1 MNMTNATN
9 NKAAAAKAAALIATD
24 KASVA
29 AAIKSSVNETAGMG
43 MLAKAVAGKAA
54 AEGDIATLSVQ
65 MVNALV
71 GIMGRR
77 FDFTYKM
84 KDVKSPVAGNC
95 TFAAYAAGKLESK
108 AQQSGF
114 KAAVGKA
121 LAAAGMNDETAF
133 EGQWRYIIQDA
144 LPAAI
149 AIRAAGCKTAIKD
162 GKLTVTGG
170 AKTGDK
176 AGFAGK
182 VRAAGSVRALK
193 ALANEPAAL
202 ASIGA
207 KPAAKADKTGKGQ
220 GAGKPQAKVLL
231 AAQAAALVK
240 ALRDIAGKET
250 VAGETA
256 ANLRALLTLIE
267 QVAPAS
273 L

>member
-1 MNMTNATN
+1 MTMTTATN
-9 NKAAAAKAAALIATD
+9 NKAAAAKAAAIIATD
-24 KASVA
+24 KATVA
-29 AAIKSSVNETAGMG
+29 AAIKATTTETAGMG
-43 MLAKAVAGKAA
+43 MLAKAVSGKAA

-71 GIMGRR
+71 GIMNRR
-77 FDFTYKM
+77 FDFTYKT

-95 TFAAYAAGKLESK
+95 SFAAYAAGKLESK

-193 ALANEPAAL
+193 ALASEPAAL

-220 GAGKPQAKVLL
+220 GAGNPPAGVSL
-231 AAQAAALVK
+231 ADQAAALAK
-240 ALRDIAGKET
+240 ALRGIAGKET
-250 VAGETA
+250 VAGATA
-256 ANLRALLTLIE
+256 ANLRALLALIE